1 MTTEFASADS
11 SAAVMRTSK
20 GLELCFKPLEARD
33 LEAVLKIEHQVQS
46 HPWRRSSFEDCL
58 NGGRQR
64 CWLATKGEQ
73 LLGFVV
79 LTWGGGEAELL
90 NIAVAPEQQGLGI
103 GRCLLHWAL
112 ELASSQADVMFLE
125 VRVSNH
131 RAIEF
136 YSYEDFFEVGQ
147 RPNYYPAASGREDAL
162 ILMRQLN

>member
-1 MTTEFASADS
+1 MTTDFLSTEKSAE
-11 SAAVMRTSK
+11 AQQTSK
-20 GLELCFKPLEARD
+20 GLEICFEPLTARD
-33 LEAVLKIEHQVQS
+33 MEAVLKIEHQVQT

-58 NGGRQR
+58 SGGRQR
-64 CWLATKGEQ
+64 CWLAKKGEQ

-79 LTWGGGEAELL
+79 LAWGGGEAELL
-90 NIAVAPEQQGLGI
+90 NIAVAPAHQGMGV
-103 GRCLLHWAL
+103 GRCLLHRAL
-112 ELASSQADVMFLE
+112 ELAGPQADVMFLE

-147 RPNYYPAASGREDAL
+147 RRDYYPAANGREDAL